1 MGSHCSMGRVSALQD
16 EVSDLVHD
24 NVNIL
29 NTHDCT
35 LKNGYGGK
43 F

>member
-1 MGSHCSMGRVSALQD
+1 MGSYCSMGRVSALQD

-29 NTHDCT
+29 NAHDCT